1 MVAPAFLRHQS
12 VRFVVAQGFKNLD
25 ELPETALDRP
35 EIRVPTAGTWL
46 GLGAGILVV
55 MASFVWT
62 IL

>member
-1 MVAPAFLRHQS
+1 MHCSEVSHGT
-12 VRFVVAQGFKNLD
+12 GFQVLD
-25 ELPETALDRP
+25 EEQAPNALET

-55 MASFVWT
+55 MAGFIWT

>member
-1 MVAPAFLRHQS
+1 MARAF
-12 VRFVVAQGFKNLD
+12 KILD
-25 ELPETALDRP
+25 ESPEPALYES

-55 MASFVWT
+55 VAGFVWT

>member
-1 MVAPAFLRHQS
+1 
-12 VRFVVAQGFKNLD
+12 VRFAVAQGLKNLD
-25 ELPETALDRP
+25 EPTDSTLYQP

-55 MASFVWT
+55 MAGFVWT

>member
-1 MVAPAFLRHQS
+1 MAQS
-12 VRFVVAQGFKNLD
+12 FNDLD
-25 ELPETALDRP
+25 EPADPTLQEA

-55 MASFVWT
+55 MAGFVWT

>member
-1 MVAPAFLRHQS
+1 M
-12 VRFVVAQGFKNLD
+12 AQGLKNLD
-25 ELPETALDRP
+25 ESPDPTLYEP

-55 MASFVWT
+55 MAGFVWT

>member
-1 MVAPAFLRHQS
+1 M
-12 VRFVVAQGFKNLD
+12 AQGFKILD
-25 ELPETALDRP
+25 EERAPSLGES

-55 MASFVWT
+55 FAGFVWT

>member
-1 MVAPAFLRHQS
+1 
-12 VRFVVAQGFKNLD
+12 VAQSLKNLD
-25 ELPETALDRP
+25 ELPETTLPPP

-55 MASFVWT
+55 MAGFVWT

>member
-1 MVAPAFLRHQS
+1 M
-12 VRFVVAQGFKNLD
+12 RFPVEQGFKHLD
-25 ELPETALDRP
+25 EEPTPTLCES

-55 MASFVWT
+55 LAGFVWT